1 MNIVPAPAC
10 RVINSH
16 ANRGVIYRRPKDTM
30 NHFIIS
36 DSRQCIGC
44 KACEVACVMAHNDE
58 QHVLTP
64 QRFLPRI
71 SVIKHEHQR
80 NAITCRHCESAPC
93 ARSCPN
99 GAISQLNDRVLV
111 HQEKCIGC
119 KSCMVAC
126 PFGVM
131 QIVLAPAAAGKV
143 KATAHKCDLCSGRAE
158 GPACVQHCPA
168 QALQLATEETL
179 STMTK
184 QRRLRA
190 ARLDAQPWHAYPDA
204 RASAGGGDKA
214 SQMAATPPRGEA
226 EKRTAA
232 QRKTDFAEIY
242 LPFNPDRAHQETQR
256 CLQCGEHSICEWTCP
271 LHNHIPQW
279 IERARAG
286 DIAAAVELSHQT
298 NCLPEITGRV
308 CPQDR
313 LCEGACT
320 LRDEQ
325 GAVTIGNI
333 ERYISDQALSQGWR
347 PDLSQVADS
356 GKKVAIVGAGPAG
369 LACADRLIRHGVQS
383 VVFDRHPEIGGL
395 LTFGIPAFK
404 LDKSLLARRREIFT
418 GMGIRFELG
427 CEVGRDIALTSLLE
441 EYDAVFIGAGTY
453 RSMKAD
459 LPNED
464 APGVYDALPFLI
476 ANTRQ
481 VMGLDERPEEPYI
494 DTHGLNVVVLGGG
507 DTAMDC
513 VRTALRHGAEQ
524 VTCAYRRDEAN
535 MPGSKKEVKN
545 AREEGAVFEFNVQPV
560 TLELDSGGRVNGI
573 RFLRTQL
580 GEPDAQGRRSPSPI
594 AGSEFVMPADAVI
607 MAFGFHPHGMPWL
620 ESVGVELDSRGRIKA
635 RVESRYRLQTTHDKI
650 FAGGDAVRG
659 ADLVVTAMAEGRHA
673 AQGIMDY
680 LGVKSTAIH

>member
-1 MNIVPAPAC
+1 
-10 RVINSH
+10 
-16 ANRGVIYRRPKDTM
+16 M
-30 NHFIIS
+30 NHFILS
-36 DSRQCIGC
+36 DSHKCIGC
-44 KACEVACVMAHNDE
+44 QACEVACVMAHNDE
-58 QHVLTP
+58 QHVLTAR
-64 QRFLPRI
+64 RFLPRI
-71 SVIKHEHQR
+71 VVIKGEKKC
-80 NAITCRHCESAPC
+80 NAITCHHCEGAPC

-99 GAISQLNDRVLV
+99 GAISQVDGSVQVR
-111 HQEKCIGC
+111 QEKCIGC

-131 QIVLAPAAAGKV
+131 QIVLTPLPAGKV
-143 KATAHKCDLCSGRAE
+143 KATAHKCDLCRDREA
-158 GPACVQHCPA
+158 GPACVQNCPA
-168 QALQLATEETL
+168 QALQLAGEETL
-179 STMTK
+179 LSLAK
-184 QRRLRA
+184 RRRLRA
-190 ARLDAQPWHAYPDA
+190 ASLDARPWH
-204 RASAGGGDKA
+204 RHSADLRLSEPGDKVE
-214 SQMAATPPRGEA
+214 QMAATPPRAEA
-226 EKRTAA
+226 DKLAAA
-232 QRKTDFAEIY
+232 QRKTHFSEIY
-242 LPFNPDRAHQETQR
+242 LPLRAAQAQQEARR
-256 CLQCGEHSICEWTCP
+256 CLKCGEHSICEWTCP

-279 IERARAG
+279 IERVKAG
-286 DIAAAVELSHQT
+286 DLTAAVELSHQT

-320 LRDEQ
+320 LRDEH

-333 ERYISDQALSQGWR
+333 ERYISDQALAGGWR
-347 PDLSQVADS
+347 PDLSQVVAS

-369 LACADRLIRHGVQS
+369 LACADLLVRNGVQP

-404 LDKSLLARRREIFT
+404 LDKSLLSRRREIFSA
-418 GMGIRFELG
+418 MGVRFELN
-427 CEVGRDIALTSLLE
+427 CEVGKDLPLDALLDD
-441 EYDAVFIGAGTY
+441 YDAVFIGAGTY
-453 RSMKAD
+453 RSMKAG
-459 LPNED
+459 LPNEE

-476 ANTRQ
+476 ANTKQ
-481 VMGLDERPEEPYI
+481 VMGLSELAAEPYI

-513 VRTALRHGAEQ
+513 VRTALRHGAKQ

-560 TLELDSGGRVNGI
+560 TLELDANGRVNGV
-573 RFLRTQL
+573 RFLRTRL
-580 GEPDAQGRRSPSPI
+580 GEPDAQGRRTPSPI

-620 ESVGVELDSRGRIKA
+620 ESAGVQLDSRGRIRA
-635 RVESRYRLQTTHDKI
+635 HVESRYRYQTSHPQI

-673 AQGIMDY
+673 AQGIIDF
-680 LGVKSTAIH
+680 LGLKSIPPC

>member
-1 MNIVPAPAC
+1 
-10 RVINSH
+10 
-16 ANRGVIYRRPKDTM
+16 M
-30 NHFIIS
+30 NHFILS
-36 DSRQCIGC
+36 DSHRCIGC

-71 SVIKHEHQR
+71 TVIKNEQKR
-80 NAITCRHCESAPC
+80 NAVTCHHCEGAPC

-99 GAISQLNDRVLV
+99 DAISQLNGSVQV
-111 HQEKCIGC
+111 NQEKCIGC

-131 QIVLAPAAAGKV
+131 QIVLTPVQEGRV
-143 KATAHKCDLCSGRAE
+143 KATAHKCDLCNGREE
-158 GPACVQHCPA
+158 GPACVQNCPA
-168 QALQLATEETL
+168 GALELATDSTL
-179 STMTK
+179 MNLAK
-184 QRRLRA
+184 QRRQRA
-190 ARLDAQPWHAYPDA
+190 ARLGHPGAPMASC
-204 RASAGGGDKA
+204 SAGKVA
-214 SQMAATPPRGEA
+214 QMAATPPRGEPD
-226 EKRTAA
+226 KLSAA
-232 QRKTDFAEIY
+232 ARKANFAEIY
-242 LPFNPDRAHQETQR
+242 LPFSAGQANREAER
-256 CLQCGEHSICEWTCP
+256 CLKCGENSICEWTCP

-279 IERARAG
+279 IERVKEG

-320 LRDEQ
+320 LRDEH
-325 GAVTIGNI
+325 GSVTIGNI
-333 ERYISDQALSQGWR
+333 ERYISDQALANGWR
-347 PDLSQVADS
+347 PDLSQVVNS
-356 GKKVAIVGAGPAG
+356 GKRVAIIGAGPAG
-369 LACADRLIRHGVQS
+369 LACADRLVRNGVS
-383 VVFDRHPEIGGL
+383 PVVFDRHPEIGGL

-418 GMGIRFELG
+418 QMGVRFELN
-427 CEVGRDIALTSLLE
+427 CEIGKDIPLTTLLD

-476 ANTRQ
+476 ANTKQ
-481 VMGLDERPEEPYI
+481 VMGLLELPEEPYVN
-494 DTHGLNVVVLGGG
+494 TEGLNVVVLGGG

-513 VRTALRHGAEQ
+513 VRTALRHGAKQ

-545 AREEGAVFEFNVQPV
+545 AREEGALFEFNVQPV
-560 TLELDSGGRVNGI
+560 TLELNEEGHVNGV

-580 GEPDAQGRRSPSPI
+580 GAPDAQGRRSPSPI
-594 AGSEFVMPADAVI
+594 PGSEFVMPADAVI

-620 ESVGVELDSRGRIKA
+620 ESVGVKLDSRGRIKA
-635 RVESRYRLQTTHDKI
+635 NVESRYRYQTTHRKV

-673 AQGIMDY
+673 AQGIMDF
-680 LGVKSTAIH
+680 LEVKPISLH